1 MMSAATRSSPLL
13 PRASCKTLQTT
24 GFVIIAVCGRRTEV
38 SARSAAGN
46 SRRNTLRGGRQVR
59 LVAGAVHRPR
69 HRLCVPVRVVQ
80 RELRLREDAV

>member
-1 MMSAATRSSPLL
+1 MMSAAARSSPLL

-24 GFVIIAVCGRRTEV
+24 GFVINAVCGRRTEV

-59 LVAGAVHRPR
+59 LVAGAFIDPGTGYAYQYEWSNANSG
-69 HRLCVPVRVVQ
+69 CVKTR
-80 RELRLREDAV
+80 